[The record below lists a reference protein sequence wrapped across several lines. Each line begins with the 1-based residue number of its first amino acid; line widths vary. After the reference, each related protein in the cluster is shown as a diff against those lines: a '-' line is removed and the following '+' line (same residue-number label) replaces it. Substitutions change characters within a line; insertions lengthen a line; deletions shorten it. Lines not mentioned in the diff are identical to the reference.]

1 MIKSKQATG
10 ISELSLFI
18 LNIGNLCLACNSL
31 ILNWWKFECYQYC
44 GFFLCSGNLLAFY
57 QILVGWLIVF
67 PLYIIFVKYKLR
79 DETVSKKSWFFRFS
93 YLISYLV
100 FFLVV
105 VLLLIIEK
113 FTNNDTN
120 VFDVIA
126 YILGIFSMIASGIVW
141 VPQIV
146 KLIRTQEKGG
156 LSLLMFII
164 QTPGSAII
172 IIFQAILNKQNWST
186 WLSYVFTL
194 AEQLTIVI
202 LLIRL
207 KYKKWKE
214 MKMDFHNTTTEFI
227 EDGLYSE

>member
-1 MIKSKQATG
+1 
-10 ISELSLFI
+10 
-18 LNIGNLCLACNSL
+18 
-31 ILNWWKFECYQYC
+31 
-44 GFFLCSGNLLAFY
+44 
-57 QILVGWLIVF
+57 
-67 PLYIIFVKYKLR
+67 
-79 DETVSKKSWFFRFS
+79 
-93 YLISYLV
+93 V

-113 FTNNDTN
+113 FTNNDSN

-141 VPQIV
+141 IPQII

-194 AEQLTIVI
+194 AEQLTIVF

-207 KYKKWKE
+207 KYNKWKE
-214 MKMDFHNTTTEFI
+214 MKMNFHNTTTELI
-227 EDGLYSE
+227 SDGLYSE